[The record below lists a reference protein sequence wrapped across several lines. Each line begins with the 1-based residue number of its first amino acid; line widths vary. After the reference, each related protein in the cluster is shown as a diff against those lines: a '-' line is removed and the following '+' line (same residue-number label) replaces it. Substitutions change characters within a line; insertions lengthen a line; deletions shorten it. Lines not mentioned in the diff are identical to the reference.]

1 MKKDNQVPILLK
13 RNQYRLLDAI
23 RRYWQANGFA
33 PSYRELKIMTNIRST
48 SHIKLLLDDLEDKGI
63 IHRLQGAAR
72 TITLVDGS
80 HKKLPDQ
87 MLGAND
93 QALFGVPWGTP

>member
-1 MKKDNQVPILLK
+1 MQNNQFSYLLK
-13 RNQYRLLDAI
+13 RSQYKLIDAI
-23 RRYWQANGFA
+23 RRYWQVRGYA
-33 PSYRELKIMTNIRST
+33 PTYRELADMTKIRST

-63 IHRLQGAAR
+63 INRLQGAAR
-72 TITLVDGS
+72 TITLADGS

>member
-1 MKKDNQVPILLK
+1 MQTEQVPYLLK
-13 RNQYRLLDAI
+13 RNQYRLIDAI
-23 RRYWQANGFA
+23 RRYWQVRGFA
-33 PSYRELKIMTNIRST
+33 PSYRELSEMTNIKSM
-48 SHIKLLLDDLEDKGI
+48 SHIKKLLDDLEEKGI
-63 IHRLQGAAR
+63 INRLQGAAR

>member
-1 MKKDNQVPILLK
+1 MENNQIPILLK
-13 RNQYRLLDAI
+13 RNQYKLLNAI
-23 RRYWQANGFA
+23 RQYWHANGFA
-33 PSYRELKIMTNIRST
+33 PSYRDLKIMTNIRST
-48 SHIKLLLDDLEDKGI
+48 SHIKKLLDDLAEKGI
-63 IHRLQGAAR
+63 INRLHGAAR

-80 HKKLPDQ
+80 HKKIPDQ